1 MEPIKLPLEI
11 TGIQEIRKQL
21 KGLANEYIA
30 ATKAADN
37 ERMAAIAD
45 QAGNLRKQLEGVN
58 KAFQGFTEG
67 TNLEQAQGA
76 FANLQDSIMNLDF
89 AKAGKQVSVFNQSLL
104 ALKPED
110 FTTQITGLGK
120 TFMGLG
126 STIGI
131 LTKQFIAF
139 GVSLLANPI
148 FLLVAVIV
156 AIVAAILIFLN
167 KMGILKKV
175 IDALMKPINDLIAGF
190 KELTDWLGLTSYAAE
205 ENAAKMIEANDKI
218 MESSKERQ
226 ETIVGGFD
234 YEIKMAKIYGKETL
248 DLELAKSKAIG
259 SEAQTRLSSAQKAL
273 AAQQKLGDDA
283 NAETIKKL
291 KTQIKEENNLIKD
304 QRRERNLL
312 VAQDAV
318 DKREQAAK
326 ELEEDKKNAEARR
339 KAAIDAAKKRAEDER
354 KFAENRLAAARLIK
368 DLEISLIAS
377 DADREIVATQEKY
390 ARLIQDVQK
399 NENYTKDEKIRIQ
412 KLYQQELEAELAKQE
427 QVQIDAEKEKNQ
439 KSLDEYNKGL
449 MDKYALE
456 EKQALQLQELQ
467 AKTADQLTQL
477 AKDKRAIQ
485 FDAEVAAAGE
495 NQILIEALTA
505 QYQADL
511 NAIDKAAS
519 DERVKTK
526 EEEEKRKREE
536 ALKTA
541 NEEIE
546 RAEITIKSIQTL
558 GDIAFAAKMAK
569 VKKGSKEEEE
579 LAKKQFKFNKAM
591 QLGGAIID
599 GAKAVTASLAA
610 APLALGPVP
619 NPAGIASLAA
629 AVATSAVNIGKIAST
644 QFNSTGGG
652 GAAGGGGVPAAS
664 SSSTTGSAA
673 PAFNLFGQ
681 GNDLNNVGAPQT
693 QTNEITV
700 NAVVS
705 ETEITSTQ
713 NKITKINENATL

>member
-1 MEPIKLPLEI
+1 
-11 TGIQEIRKQL
+11 
-21 KGLANEYIA
+21 
-30 ATKAADN
+30 
-37 ERMAAIAD
+37 
-45 QAGNLRKQLEGVN
+45 
-58 KAFQGFTEG
+58 
-67 TNLEQAQGA
+67 
-76 FANLQDSIMNLDF
+76 
-89 AKAGKQVSVFNQSLL
+89 
-104 ALKPED
+104 
-110 FTTQITGLGK
+110 
-120 TFMGLG
+120 
-126 STIGI
+126 
-131 LTKQFIAF
+131 
-139 GVSLLANPI
+139 
-148 FLLVAVIV
+148 
-156 AIVAAILIFLN
+156 
-167 KMGILKKV
+167 
-175 IDALMKPINDLIAGF
+175 
-190 KELTDWLGLTSYAAE
+190 
-205 ENAAKMIEANDKI
+205 
-218 MESSKERQ
+218 
-226 ETIVGGFD
+226 
-234 YEIKMAKIYGKETL
+234 
-248 DLELAKSKAIG
+248 
-259 SEAQTRLSSAQKAL
+259 
-273 AAQQKLGDDA
+273 
-283 NAETIKKL
+283 
-291 KTQIKEENNLIKD
+291 
-304 QRRERNLL
+304 
-312 VAQDAV
+312 
-318 DKREQAAK
+318 
-326 ELEEDKKNAEARR
+326 
-339 KAAIDAAKKRAEDER
+339 
-354 KFAENRLAAARLIK
+354 
-368 DLEISLIAS
+368 
-377 DADREIVATQEKY
+377 
-390 ARLIQDVQK
+390 
-399 NENYTKDEKIRIQ
+399 
-412 KLYQQELEAELAKQE
+412 
-427 QVQIDAEKEKNQ
+427 VQIDAEKEKNQ

-519 DERVKTK
+519 DERIKTK

-546 RAEITIKSIQTL
+546 RADITIKSIQTL

-599 GAKAVTASLAA
+599 GAKAVTASLAS

-652 GAAGGGGVPAAS
+652 GAAGGGVPAAS

>member
-1 MEPIKLPLEI
+1 MNEIKVPLEI
-11 TGIQEIRKQL
+11 TGIAEIKKQL
-21 KGLANEYIA
+21 KEVRDALSKATDPKEMEALAQAAGQLKDQLADVNEKVAVFASGSKFEQTSNAFGL
-30 ATKAADN
+30 
-37 ERMAAIAD
+37 M
-45 QAGNLRKQLEGVN
+45 QSQLM
-58 KAFQGFTEG
+58 
-67 TNLEQAQGA
+67 
-76 FANLQDSIMNLDF
+76 SLDF
-89 AKAGKQVSVFNQSLL
+89 EGAAESAKLFTGTLKNLNPAEFAAAFKGFGSVLMS
-104 ALKPED
+104 
-110 FTTQITGLGK
+110 
-120 TFMGLG
+120 LG
-126 STIGI
+126 SAIGVV
-131 LTKQFIAF
+131 TKQFIAF
-139 GVSLLANPI
+139 GISLLANPI
-148 FLLVAVIV
+148 FLLVAVIA

-259 SEAQTRLSSAQKAL
+259 GEAQTRLSSAQKAL

-412 KLYQQELEAELAKQE
+412 KLYQQELESELSKQE

-439 KSLDEYNKGL
+439 KSLDEYNNGL

-519 DERVKTK
+519 DERIRIKT
-526 EEEEKRKREE
+526 EEEAKKRQEQ
-536 ALKTA
+536 LDTA
-541 NEEIE
+541 NAALDI
-546 RAEITIKSIQTL
+546 ADKTTKSIQNI

-579 LAKKQFKFNKAM
+579 LAKKQFKFNKAL
-591 QLGGAIID
+591 QLGSAVID
-599 GAKAVTASLAA
+599 GAKAVTASLAQ
-610 APLALGPVP
+610 APIAIGPVP
-619 NPAGIASLAA
+619 NPAGIASLAFA
-629 AVATSAVNIGKIAST
+629 VSSSVATIAKIAST
-644 QFNSTGGG
+644 QFNSGGG
-652 GAAGGGGVPAAS
+652 GAGGAGGVPAAS

>member
-1 MEPIKLPLEI
+1 
-11 TGIQEIRKQL
+11 
-21 KGLANEYIA
+21 
-30 ATKAADN
+30 
-37 ERMAAIAD
+37 
-45 QAGNLRKQLEGVN
+45 
-58 KAFQGFTEG
+58 
-67 TNLEQAQGA
+67 
-76 FANLQDSIMNLDF
+76 
-89 AKAGKQVSVFNQSLL
+89 
-104 ALKPED
+104 
-110 FTTQITGLGK
+110 
-120 TFMGLG
+120 
-126 STIGI
+126 
-131 LTKQFIAF
+131 
-139 GVSLLANPI
+139 
-148 FLLVAVIV
+148 
-156 AIVAAILIFLN
+156 
-167 KMGILKKV
+167 
-175 IDALMKPINDLIAGF
+175 MKPINDLIAGF

-259 SEAQTRLSSAQKAL
+259 GEAQTRLSSAQKAL
-273 AAQQKLGDDA
+273 AAQQKLGDEA

-312 VAQDAV
+312 VAQDVV

-368 DLEISLIAS
+368 DLEISLIAI

-412 KLYQQELEAELAKQE
+412 KLYQQELESELAKQE

-519 DERVKTK
+519 DERIKTK

-546 RAEITIKSIQTL
+546 RADITIKSIQTL

-599 GAKAVTASLAA
+599 GAKAVTASLAS

-652 GAAGGGGVPAAS
+652 GAAGGGVPAAS

>member
-1 MEPIKLPLEI
+1 MNEIEVPLKI
-11 TGIQEIRKQL
+11 TGVTEIKKQL
-21 KGLANEYIA
+21 KDLKSEYIN
-30 ATKAADN
+30 ATDPA
-37 ERMAAIAD
+37 RMAEIAD
-45 QAGNLRKQLEGVN
+45 QAGNLQKKLDGAT
-58 KAFQGFTEG
+58 KAFAGFTEG
-67 TNLEQAQGA
+67 TNLEQTQNA
-76 FANLQDSIMNLDF
+76 FTNLKDSVMNLDF
-89 AKAGKQVSVFNQSLL
+89 AKAGKQASVFNQSLK

-110 FTTQITGLGK
+110 FMGQISGLGK

-126 STIGI
+126 QTIGI
-131 LTKQFIAF
+131 LSKQFIAF

-156 AIVAAILIFLN
+156 AIVAAILILLN

-175 IDALMKPINDLIAGF
+175 IDVLMKPINDLIAGF

-259 SEAQTRLSSAQKAL
+259 GEAQTRLSSAQKAL

-283 NAETIKKL
+283 NAETVKKL

-312 VAQDAV
+312 VAQDVV

-412 KLYQQELEAELAKQE
+412 KLYQQELEAELSKQE

-519 DERVKTK
+519 DERIKTK

-546 RAEITIKSIQTL
+546 RADITIKSIQTL

-599 GAKAVTASLAA
+599 GAKAVTASLAS

-652 GAAGGGGVPAAS
+652 GAAGGGVPAAS

>member
-1 MEPIKLPLEI
+1 MNEIEVPLKV
-11 TGIQEIRKQL
+11 TGISEIKSQL
-21 KGLANEYIA
+21 KEVKNALAA
-30 ATKAADN
+30 ATDPKEMERLAQAAGELKDQLADVN
-37 ERMAAIAD
+37 EKVAVFASGSKFEQTSNAFGLM
-45 QAGNLRKQLEGVN
+45 QSQLM
-58 KAFQGFTEG
+58 
-67 TNLEQAQGA
+67 
-76 FANLQDSIMNLDF
+76 SLDF
-89 AKAGKQVSVFNQSLL
+89 EGAAESAKLFTGTLKNLNPAEFAAAFKGFGSVLMS
-104 ALKPED
+104 
-110 FTTQITGLGK
+110 
-120 TFMGLG
+120 LG
-126 STIGI
+126 SAIGVV
-131 LTKQFIAF
+131 TKQFIAF
-139 GVSLLANPI
+139 GISLLANPI
-148 FLLVAVIV
+148 FLLVAVIA

-175 IDALMKPINDLIAGF
+175 IDVLMKPINDLIAGF

-259 SEAQTRLSSAQKAL
+259 GEAQTRLSAAQKAL

-312 VAQDAV
+312 VAQDVV

-412 KLYQQELEAELAKQE
+412 KLYQQELEAELSKQE

-519 DERVKTK
+519 DERIKTK

-546 RAEITIKSIQTL
+546 RADITIKSIQTL

-579 LAKKQFKFNKAM
+579 LAKKQFKFNKAL
-591 QLGGAIID
+591 QLGSAVID
-599 GAKAVTASLAA
+599 GAKAVTASLAQ
-610 APLALGPVP
+610 APIAIGPVP
-619 NPAGIASLAA
+619 NPAGIASLAFA
-629 AVATSAVNIGKIAST
+629 VSSSVATIAKIAST
-644 QFNSTGGG
+644 QFNSGGG
-652 GAAGGGGVPAAS
+652 GAGGAGGVPAAS

>member
-644 QFNSTGGG
+644 QFNSTGSG
-652 GAAGGGGVPAAS
+652 GAAGGGVPAAS

>member
-1 MEPIKLPLEI
+1 MNEIEVPLKV
-11 TGIQEIRKQL
+11 TGISEIKSQL
-21 KGLANEYIA
+21 KEVKNALAA
-30 ATKAADN
+30 ATDPKEMERLAQAAGELKDQLADVN
-37 ERMAAIAD
+37 EKVAVFASGSKFEQTSNAFGLM
-45 QAGNLRKQLEGVN
+45 QSQLM
-58 KAFQGFTEG
+58 
-67 TNLEQAQGA
+67 
-76 FANLQDSIMNLDF
+76 SLDF
-89 AKAGKQVSVFNQSLL
+89 EGAAESAKLFTGTLKNLNPAEFAAAFKGFGSVLMS
-104 ALKPED
+104 
-110 FTTQITGLGK
+110 
-120 TFMGLG
+120 LG
-126 STIGI
+126 SAIGVV
-131 LTKQFIAF
+131 TKQFIAF
-139 GVSLLANPI
+139 GISLLANPI
-148 FLLVAVIV
+148 FLLVAVIA

-175 IDALMKPINDLIAGF
+175 IDVLMKPINDLIAGF

-259 SEAQTRLSSAQKAL
+259 GEAQTRLSSAQKAL

-312 VAQDAV
+312 VAQDVV

-412 KLYQQELEAELAKQE
+412 KLYQQELEAELSKQE

-519 DERVKTK
+519 DERIKTK

-546 RAEITIKSIQTL
+546 RADITIKSIQTL

-569 VKKGSKEEEE
+569 VKKGSKAEEE

-599 GAKAVTASLAA
+599 GAKAVTASLAS

-652 GAAGGGGVPAAS
+652 GAAGGGVPAAS

>member
-1 MEPIKLPLEI
+1 MNEIEVPLKV
-11 TGIQEIRKQL
+11 TGISEIKSQL
-21 KGLANEYIA
+21 KEVKNALAA
-30 ATKAADN
+30 ATDPKEMERLAQAAGELKDQLADVN
-37 ERMAAIAD
+37 EKVAVFASGSKFEQTSNAFGLM
-45 QAGNLRKQLEGVN
+45 QSQLM
-58 KAFQGFTEG
+58 
-67 TNLEQAQGA
+67 
-76 FANLQDSIMNLDF
+76 SLDF
-89 AKAGKQVSVFNQSLL
+89 EGAAESAKLFTGTLKNLNPAEFAAAFKGFGSVLMS
-104 ALKPED
+104 
-110 FTTQITGLGK
+110 
-120 TFMGLG
+120 LG
-126 STIGI
+126 SAIGVV
-131 LTKQFIAF
+131 TKQFIAF
-139 GVSLLANPI
+139 GISLLANPI
-148 FLLVAVIV
+148 FLLVAVIA

-175 IDALMKPINDLIAGF
+175 IDVLMKPINDLIAGF

-259 SEAQTRLSSAQKAL
+259 GEAQTRLSSAQKAL

-312 VAQDAV
+312 VAQDVV

-412 KLYQQELEAELAKQE
+412 KLYQQELEAELSKQE

-519 DERVKTK
+519 DERIKTK

-546 RAEITIKSIQTL
+546 RADITIKSIQTL

-579 LAKKQFKFNKAM
+579 IAKKQFKFNKAM

-599 GAKAVTASLAA
+599 GAKAVTASLAS

-652 GAAGGGGVPAAS
+652 GAAGGGVPAAS

>member
-1 MEPIKLPLEI
+1 MNEIEVPLKV
-11 TGIQEIRKQL
+11 TGISEIKSQL
-21 KGLANEYIA
+21 KEVKNALAA
-30 ATKAADN
+30 ATDPKEMERLAQAAGELKDQLADVN
-37 ERMAAIAD
+37 EKVAVFASGSKFEQTSNAFGLM
-45 QAGNLRKQLEGVN
+45 QSQLM
-58 KAFQGFTEG
+58 
-67 TNLEQAQGA
+67 
-76 FANLQDSIMNLDF
+76 SLDF
-89 AKAGKQVSVFNQSLL
+89 EGAAESAKLFTGTLKNLNPAEFAAAFKGFGSVLMS
-104 ALKPED
+104 
-110 FTTQITGLGK
+110 
-120 TFMGLG
+120 LG
-126 STIGI
+126 SAIGVV
-131 LTKQFIAF
+131 TKQFIAF
-139 GVSLLANPI
+139 GISLLANPI
-148 FLLVAVIV
+148 FLLVAVIA

-175 IDALMKPINDLIAGF
+175 IDVLMKPINDLIAGF

-259 SEAQTRLSSAQKAL
+259 GEAQTRLSSAQKAL

-312 VAQDAV
+312 VAQDVV

-412 KLYQQELEAELAKQE
+412 KLYQQELEAELSKQE

-519 DERVKTK
+519 DERIRIKT
-526 EEEEKRKREE
+526 EEEAKKRQEQ
-536 ALKTA
+536 LDTA
-541 NEEIE
+541 NAALDI
-546 RAEITIKSIQTL
+546 ADKTTKSIQNI

-579 LAKKQFKFNKAM
+579 LAKKQFKFNKAL
-591 QLGGAIID
+591 QLGSAVID
-599 GAKAVTASLAA
+599 GAKAVTASLAQ
-610 APLALGPVP
+610 APIAIGPVP
-619 NPAGIASLAA
+619 NPAGIASLAFA
-629 AVATSAVNIGKIAST
+629 VSSSVATIAKIAST
-644 QFNSTGGG
+644 QFNSGGG
-652 GAAGGGGVPAAS
+652 GAGGGGGVPAAS